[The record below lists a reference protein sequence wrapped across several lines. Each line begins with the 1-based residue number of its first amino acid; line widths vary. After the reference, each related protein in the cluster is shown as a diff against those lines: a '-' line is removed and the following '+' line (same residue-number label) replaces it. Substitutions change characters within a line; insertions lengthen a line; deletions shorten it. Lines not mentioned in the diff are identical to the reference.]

1 MNETVNETVNASS
14 ILHPRVLVPFV
25 IATVIWGSTWFVI
38 RDQLGVVPP
47 TWSVAY
53 RFLIG
58 SAAMFVWALM
68 TRAPL
73 NIGRDGQVFAALFGL
88 AQFVLNFN
96 FIYRAEDHIAS
107 GLVAVVFALLIV
119 PNAILGRIF
128 LKSPLSGRFLAGSA
142 VALVGVALLIV
153 QEVRRD
159 GASVEATLLGTG
171 LTLCGLMTAS
181 VANIMQGTE
190 RARTLPMA
198 SVLAWGMLWG
208 GLMNVALALPT
219 VGGPVFE
226 PRPAYWLG
234 VVYLGVF
241 ASAIA
246 FTCYFGVIRLIGPAR
261 AAYSGVLTPILAMLL
276 STLFEDYRWTALA
289 AAGGVVAM
297 AGLLIA
303 LSAKRVATES

>member
-1 MNETVNETVNASS
+1 MSGQS
-14 ILHPRVLVPFV
+14 ILHPRVLVPFI

-58 SAAMFVWALM
+58 SVAMFVWAVI

-73 NIGRDGQVFAALFGL
+73 NIGRQGQIFAALFGL

-96 FIYRAEDHIAS
+96 FIYRAESHIAS

-128 LKSPLSGRFLAGSA
+128 LKSPLSGRFLVGSA

-159 GASVEATLLGTG
+159 GASVEATLLGTT
-171 LTLCGLMTAS
+171 LTLLGLVSAS

-190 RARTLPMA
+190 RARALPMA

-208 GLMNVALALPT
+208 GLMNVALALAT
-219 VGGPVFE
+219 VGAPVFE

-234 VVYLGVF
+234 AVYLGVF

-246 FTCYFGVIRLIGPAR
+246 FTCYFGVIRAIGPAR
-261 AAYSGVLTPILAMLL
+261 AAYSGVLTPILAMLI

-297 AGLLIA
+297 IGLLIA
-303 LSAKRVATES
+303 LSARKPDTKSG

>member
-1 MNETVNETVNASS
+1 VSGQS
-14 ILHPRVLVPFV
+14 ILAPRVLVPFIV
-25 IATVIWGSTWFVI
+25 ATVIWGSTWFVI

-53 RFLIG
+53 RFLTG

-73 NIGRDGQVFAALFGL
+73 NIGREGHVFAALFGF

-96 FIYRAEDHIAS
+96 FIYRAEDHITS

-119 PNAILGRIF
+119 PNALLGAIF
-128 LKSPLSGRFLAGSA
+128 LKQPLSRWFLIGS
-142 VALVGVALLIV
+142 GVAVIGVAMLIV
-153 QEVRRD
+153 QEARRD
-159 GASVEATLLGTG
+159 GATAAATWLGVTLTLLG
-171 LTLCGLMTAS
+171 LMSAS

-190 RARTLPMA
+190 RARALPMA

-208 GLMNVALALPT
+208 GLTNVALALVT

-226 PRPAYWLG
+226 PRPMYWIG
-234 VVYLGVF
+234 VVYLGVA
-241 ASAIA
+241 ASAVA
-246 FTCYFGVIRLIGPAR
+246 FTCYFGVIRAIGPAR

-289 AAGGVVAM
+289 AAGGIVAM

-303 LSAKRVATES
+303 LSARRPATKSG

>member
-1 MNETVNETVNASS
+1 MSGQS
-14 ILHPRVLVPFV
+14 ILTPRVLVPFIV
-25 IATVIWGSTWFVI
+25 ATVIWGSTWFVI

-47 TWSVAY
+47 TWSIAY

-58 SAAMFVWALM
+58 GAAMFIWAVM

-73 NIGRDGQVFAALFGL
+73 KIGRQGHIFAALFGF

-96 FIYRAEDHIAS
+96 FIYRAEAHIAS

-128 LKSPLSGRFLAGSA
+128 LKSPLSGRFLVGSG

-153 QEVRRD
+153 QEVRGD
-159 GASVEATLLGTG
+159 GASADATLLGTT
-171 LTLCGLMTAS
+171 LTLLGLVSAS

-190 RARTLPMA
+190 RARALPMA

-208 GLMNVALALPT
+208 GLMNVGLALAT

-246 FTCYFGVIRLIGPAR
+246 FTCYFGVIRAIGPAR
-261 AAYSGVLTPILAMLL
+261 AAYSGVLTPILAMLI
-276 STLFEDYRWTALA
+276 STVFEDYRWTALA

-297 AGLLIA
+297 VGLLIA
-303 LSAKRVATES
+303 LSARKPATKSG

>member
-1 MNETVNETVNASS
+1 MTRPAQLS
-14 ILHPRVLVPFV
+14 ILTPRVLIPFTV
-25 IATVIWGSTWFVI
+25 ATVIWGSTWFVI

-53 RFLIG
+53 RFFIG
-58 SAAMFVWALM
+58 SAAMFAWALM

-73 NIGRDGQVFAALFGL
+73 RIGRDGHIFAALFGL

-128 LKSPLSGRFLAGSA
+128 LRTPLSGRFLTGSA
-142 VALVGVALLIV
+142 VALVGVTLLIV

-159 GASVEATLLGTG
+159 GATVEATLLGTT
-171 LTLCGLMTAS
+171 LTLLGLFSAS

-190 RARTLPMA
+190 RARALPMA

-208 GLMNVALALPT
+208 GLMNIVIALPT
-219 VGGPVFE
+219 VGPPVFE
-226 PRPAYWLG
+226 TRAVYWLG
-234 VVYLGVF
+234 VVYLGVA
-241 ASAIA
+241 ASAVA
-246 FTCYFGVIRLIGPAR
+246 FTCYFGVIRAIGPAK

-289 AAGGVVAM
+289 AAGGAVAM

-303 LSAKRVATES
+303 LSAKRDPTQS

>member
-1 MNETVNETVNASS
+1 MTNAS
-14 ILHPRVLVPFV
+14 IMTPRVLLPFIV
-25 IATVIWGSTWFVI
+25 ATVIWGSTWFVI

-58 SAAMFVWALM
+58 AVAMFAWAIY
-68 TRAPL
+68 TKAPL
-73 NIGRDGQVFAALFGL
+73 AIGRSGQVFALLFGF

-96 FIYRAEDHIAS
+96 FVYRAEEHIAS
-107 GLVAVVFALLIV
+107 GLVSVVFALLIV
-119 PNAILGRIF
+119 PNAILGYFF
-128 LKSPLSGRFLAGSA
+128 LKSRLSGRFLVGSA
-142 VALVGVALLIV
+142 VALVGVAMLIV

-159 GASVEATLLGTG
+159 GASADATLLGTT
-171 LTLCGLMTAS
+171 LTLLGLLSAS

-190 RARTLPMA
+190 RARALPMA

-208 GLMNVALALPT
+208 GLINVALALAT

-226 PRPAYWLG
+226 PRPLYWIG

-241 ASAIA
+241 ASAVA
-246 FTCYFGVIRLIGPAR
+246 FTCYFEVIRAVGPAR

-276 STLFEDYRWTALA
+276 STLFEDYRWTLLA
-289 AAGGVVAM
+289 AAGGGVAM
-297 AGLLIA
+297 VGLLIA
-303 LSAKRVATES
+303 LSAKRVSIKS

>member
-1 MNETVNETVNASS
+1 MSGQS
-14 ILHPRVLVPFV
+14 ILHPRVLVPYIV
-25 IATVIWGSTWFVI
+25 ATVIWGSTWFVI

-58 SAAMFVWALM
+58 SVAMFVWAVI

-73 NIGRDGQVFAALFGL
+73 NIGRQGQIFAALFGL

-96 FIYRAEDHIAS
+96 FIYRAESHIAS

-128 LKSPLSGRFLAGSA
+128 LKSPLSGRFLVGSA
-142 VALVGVALLIV
+142 VALIGVALLIV

-159 GASVEATLLGTG
+159 GASVEATLLGTT
-171 LTLCGLMTAS
+171 LTLLGLVSAS

-190 RARTLPMA
+190 RARALPMA

-208 GLMNVALALPT
+208 GLMNVALALAT

-246 FTCYFGVIRLIGPAR
+246 FTCYFGVIRAIGPAR
-261 AAYSGVLTPILAMLL
+261 AAYSGVLTPILAMLI

-297 AGLLIA
+297 VGLLIA
-303 LSAKRVATES
+303 LSAKRVSTNS

>member
-1 MNETVNETVNASS
+1 MSGQS
-14 ILHPRVLVPFV
+14 ILHPRVLVPFI

-58 SAAMFVWALM
+58 GAAMFIWAVM

-73 NIGRDGQVFAALFGL
+73 KIGRQGHIFAALFGF

-96 FIYRAEDHIAS
+96 FIYRAEAHIAS

-128 LKSPLSGRFLAGSA
+128 LKSPLSGRFLVGSA

-153 QEVRRD
+153 QEVRGD
-159 GASVEATLLGTG
+159 GASVDATLLGTT
-171 LTLCGLMTAS
+171 LTLLGLVSAS

-190 RARTLPMA
+190 RARALPMA

-208 GLMNVALALPT
+208 GLMNVGLALAT

-246 FTCYFGVIRLIGPAR
+246 FTCYFGVIRAIGPAR
-261 AAYSGVLTPILAMLL
+261 AAYSGVLTPILAMLI

-297 AGLLIA
+297 VGLLIA
-303 LSAKRVATES
+303 LSARKPATKSG

>member
-1 MNETVNETVNASS
+1 MNDDS
-14 ILHPRVLVPFV
+14 ILRPRLLVPFL

-38 RDQLGVVPP
+38 RDQLGIVPP

-58 SAAMFVWALM
+58 SAAMFAWAM
-68 TRAPL
+68 IRRTPL

-96 FIYRAEDHIAS
+96 FVYRAENHVTS

-119 PNAILGRIF
+119 PNAVLGKVF
-128 LKSPLSGRFLAGSA
+128 LKQKLSGQFLAGSVVA
-142 VALVGVALLIV
+142 VIGVALLIV
-153 QEVRRD
+153 QEAQRD
-159 GASVEATLLGTG
+159 GASANETMIGVV
-171 LTLCGLMTAS
+171 LTLAGVLSAS
-181 VANIMQGTE
+181 VANIMQGTD
-190 RARTLPMA
+190 RARALPMA

-208 GLMNVALALPT
+208 GAMNVALAFAT
-219 VGGPVFE
+219 VGAPVIE
-226 PRPAYWLG
+226 MRATYWFG
-234 VVYLGVF
+234 TIYLGVF

-246 FTCYFGVIRLIGPAR
+246 FTCYFGVIRAVGPAR
-261 AAYSGVLTPILAMLL
+261 AAYSGVLVPIIAMLI

-289 AAGGVVAM
+289 AGGGAVAM

-303 LSAKRVATES
+303 LSARKPATKSG

>member
-1 MNETVNETVNASS
+1 VIGQP
-14 ILHPRVLVPFV
+14 ILTPKVLIPFV
-25 IATVIWGSTWFVI
+25 VATIIWGSTWFVI
-38 RDQLGVVPP
+38 RDQLGLVPP

-58 SAAMFVWALM
+58 SAAMFAWALM

-73 NIGRDGQVFAALFGL
+73 NIGREGQVFAALFGF

-96 FIYRAEDHIAS
+96 FIYRAEDHITS

-119 PNAILGRIF
+119 PNAVLGALF
-128 LKSPLSGRFLAGSA
+128 LKQPLSRGFLAGSA
-142 VALVGVALLIV
+142 VAVVGVALLIL
-153 QEVRRD
+153 QEARRD
-159 GASVEATLLGTG
+159 GATAAASWLGVTLTLLGM
-171 LTLCGLMTAS
+171 LSAS

-190 RARTLPMA
+190 RARALPMA

-208 GLMNVALALPT
+208 GLMNVALALAT

-226 PRPAYWLG
+226 PRPMYWIG
-234 VVYLGVF
+234 VVYLGVA
-241 ASAIA
+241 ASAVA
-246 FTCYFGVIRLIGPAR
+246 FTCYFGVIRAIGPAR

-289 AAGGVVAM
+289 AGGGLVTMV
-297 AGLLIA
+297 GLLIA
-303 LSAKRVATES
+303 LSAKRVTT

>member
-1 MNETVNETVNASS
+1 MSGQS
-14 ILHPRVLVPFV
+14 ILQPRVLVPFIV
-25 IATVIWGSTWFVI
+25 ATVIWGSTWFVI

-58 SAAMFVWALM
+58 GAAMFIWAVM

-73 NIGRDGQVFAALFGL
+73 KIGRQGHIFAALFGF

-96 FIYRAEDHIAS
+96 FIYRAEAHIAS

-128 LKSPLSGRFLAGSA
+128 LKSPLSGRFLVGSG

-153 QEVRRD
+153 QEVRGD
-159 GASVEATLLGTG
+159 GASVDATLLGTT
-171 LTLCGLMTAS
+171 LTLLGLMSAS

-190 RARTLPMA
+190 RARALPMA

-208 GLMNVALALPT
+208 GLMNVGLALAT

-246 FTCYFGVIRLIGPAR
+246 FTCYFGVIRAIGPAR
-261 AAYSGVLTPILAMLL
+261 AAYSGVLTPILAMLI

-297 AGLLIA
+297 VGLLIA
-303 LSAKRVATES
+303 LSARKPETKSG

>member
-1 MNETVNETVNASS
+1 VSGQS
-14 ILHPRVLVPFV
+14 ILAPRVLVPFIV
-25 IATVIWGSTWFVI
+25 ATVIWGSTWFVI

-53 RFLIG
+53 RFLTG
-58 SAAMFVWALM
+58 SVAMFVWALM

-73 NIGRDGQVFAALFGL
+73 NIGREGQVFAALFGV

-96 FIYRAEDHIAS
+96 FIYRAEDHITS

-119 PNAILGRIF
+119 PNAILGAIF
-128 LKSPLSGRFLAGSA
+128 LKQPLSRWFLIGSA
-142 VALVGVALLIV
+142 VAVVGVAMLIV
-153 QEVRRD
+153 QEARRD
-159 GASVEATLLGTG
+159 GATAAATWIGVT
-171 LTLCGLMTAS
+171 LTLSGLMSAS

-190 RARTLPMA
+190 RARALPMA

-208 GLMNVALALPT
+208 GLMNVAIALVT

-226 PRPAYWLG
+226 PRPMYWIG
-234 VVYLGVF
+234 VVYLGVA
-241 ASAIA
+241 ASAVA
-246 FTCYFGVIRLIGPAR
+246 FTCYFGVIRAIGPAR
-261 AAYSGVLTPILAMLL
+261 AAYSGVLTPILAMVL

-289 AAGGVVAM
+289 AAGGIVAM

-303 LSAKRVATES
+303 LSARRPATKSG

>member
-1 MNETVNETVNASS
+1 MSEQS
-14 ILHPRVLVPFV
+14 ILHPRVLIPFA
-25 IATVIWGSTWFVI
+25 IATLIWGSTWFVI

-53 RFLIG
+53 RFLTG
-58 SAAMFVWALM
+58 SAAMFAWAVV

-73 NIGRDGQVFAALFGL
+73 NIGRRGQVFAALFGF

-96 FIYRAEDHIAS
+96 FIYRAEDHITS

-119 PNAILGRIF
+119 PNAILGRLF
-128 LKSPLSGRFLAGSA
+128 LKAPLSGRFLFGSMI
-142 VALVGVALLIV
+142 ALIGVGLLIL

-159 GASVEATLLGTG
+159 GASAEATLLGTV
-171 LTLCGLMTAS
+171 LTLLGLMSAS
-181 VANIMQGTE
+181 VANIMQGTQQA
-190 RARTLPMA
+190 RALPMA

-208 GLMNVALALPT
+208 GLMNVGLGLAT
-219 VGGPVFE
+219 VGPPVIE
-226 PRPAYWLG
+226 MRPTYWIG

-246 FTCYFGVIRLIGPAR
+246 FTCYFGVIRAIGPAR

-276 STLFEDYRWTALA
+276 STLFENYHWTALA
-289 AAGGVVAM
+289 VAGGTLAM
-297 AGLLIA
+297 TGLLIA
-303 LSAKRVATES
+303 LTARKPAT